1 MAPRT
6 GLLADWLNWQLTVAL
21 GFVVLVGTAGGV
33 AGSDYFLQIMVLAAI
48 YAAMGVSWAIAGG
61 LSGLLLLGYISFFG
75 VGAYVDGLLFT
86 KYGVNPWLCMPI
98 GAGVAGLLAWL
109 IALVTLRFGLSEDY
123 FAMFTVALSQVL
135 KYILLNWD
143 YAGRATGIYL
153 TVVKD
158 DFATMSFV
166 DRKPYLFIALALL
179 AAAILLNYA
188 IQRSRFGYYLAAVR
202 ENDQAAEALG
212 IDTSAVKTKAMVVSG
227 AAAGAIGAFYCQFAT
242 FIDPKQVFSL
252 ATNFEMLLGPVLGG
266 RLSIIGPVLGAAFL
280 KPLQDLLR
288 GWLGGEADA
297 LYLVLYGLVLVVGI
311 LLLPRGL
318 AAYVETWH
326 RRRYGQA

>member
-1 MAPRT
+1 MTRRPF
-6 GLLADWLNWQLTVAL
+6 LADWLNWQAVVAL
-21 GFVVLVGTAGGV
+21 GFVVIAGL
-33 AGSDYFLQIMVLAAI
+33 AGSFAASDYFLQIMVLAVI
-48 YAAMGVSWAIAGG
+48 YAAMGTAWSIAGG

-86 KYGVNPWLCMPI
+86 KFGVNPWLCLAI
-98 GAGVAGLLAWL
+98 GAAVAAALAWL

-143 YAGRATGIYL
+143 FAGRATGVYL

-158 DFATMSFV
+158 DFATLSFV
-166 DRKPYLFIALALL
+166 GRKPYLFIALALL
-179 AAAILLNYA
+179 ALVVLVNYA

-202 ENDQAAEALG
+202 ENDSAAEALG
-212 IDTSAVKTKAMVVSG
+212 IDTSRVKTRAMVVSG
-227 AAAGAIGAFYCQFAT
+227 ALAGMIGAFYCQFAT
-242 FIDPKQVFSL
+242 FIDPRQVFSL

-266 RLSIIGPVLGAAFL
+266 RLSIVGPVFGAAFL

-297 LYLVLYGLVLVVGI
+297 LYLVIYGAVLMAGI
-311 LLLPRGL
+311 LLLPKGF

-326 RRRYGQA
+326 RRRYGNP

>member
-1 MAPRT
+1 VTRRPF
-6 GLLADWLNWQLTVAL
+6 LADWLNWQAVVAF
-21 GFVVLVGTAGGV
+21 GFVVVTGLAGGF
-33 AGSDYFLQIMVLAAI
+33 AGSDYFLQIMVLAVI
-48 YAAMGVSWAIAGG
+48 YAAMGTAWSIAGG

-75 VGAYVDGLLFT
+75 IGAYVDGLLFT
-86 KYGVNPWLCMPI
+86 KYGVNPWLCMVI
-98 GAGVAGLLAWL
+98 GAAVAAALAWL

-135 KYILLNWD
+135 KYILLNWEF
-143 YAGRATGIYL
+143 AGRATGVYL

-158 DFATMSFV
+158 DFATLSFV

-179 AAAILLNYA
+179 ALVILVNYA

-202 ENDQAAEALG
+202 ENENAAEALG
-212 IDTSAVKTKAMVVSG
+212 IDASRAKTGAMVVSG
-227 AAAGAIGAFYCQFAT
+227 ALAGMIGAFYCQFAT
-242 FIDPKQVFSL
+242 FIDPRQVFSL

-266 RLSIIGPVLGAAFL
+266 RLSIVGPVFGAAFL

-297 LYLVLYGLVLVVGI
+297 LYLVIYGAVLMVGI
-311 LLLPRGL
+311 LLLPKGF
-318 AAYVETWH
+318 AAYVEAWH
-326 RRRYGQA
+326 GRRYGNP

>member
-1 MAPRT
+1 VTRRPF
-6 GLLADWLNWQLTVAL
+6 LADWLNWQAVVAF
-21 GFVVLVGTAGGV
+21 GFVVVTGLAGGF
-33 AGSDYFLQIMVLAAI
+33 AGSDYFLQIMVLAVI
-48 YAAMGVSWAIAGG
+48 YAAMGTAWSIAGG

-75 VGAYVDGLLFT
+75 IGAYVDGLLFT
-86 KYGVNPWLCMPI
+86 KYGVNPWLCLVI
-98 GAGVAGLLAWL
+98 GAAVAAALAWL

-135 KYILLNWD
+135 KYILLNWEF
-143 YAGRATGIYL
+143 AGRATGVYL

-158 DFATMSFV
+158 DFATLSFV

-179 AAAILLNYA
+179 ALVILVNYA

-202 ENDQAAEALG
+202 ENENAAEALG
-212 IDTSAVKTKAMVVSG
+212 IDASRAKTGAMVVSG
-227 AAAGAIGAFYCQFAT
+227 ALAGMIGAFYCQFAT

-266 RLSIIGPVLGAAFL
+266 RLSIVGPVFGAAFL

-297 LYLVLYGLVLVVGI
+297 LYLVIYGAVLMVGI
-311 LLLPRGL
+311 LLLPKGF
-318 AAYVETWH
+318 AAYVEAWH
-326 RRRYGQA
+326 GRRYGNP

>member
-1 MAPRT
+1 MAHRF
-6 GLLADWLNWQLTVAL
+6 LSDWRNWQLAVVM
-21 GFVVLVGTAGGV
+21 GFVLVAGAGGAV

-48 YAAMGVSWAIAGG
+48 YAAVGTAWTISGG

-75 VGAYVDGLLFT
+75 LGAYVDALLYT
-86 KYGVNPWLCMPI
+86 KFGVNPWLCLPI
-98 GAGVAGLLAWL
+98 AFAAAGLLAWL

-135 KYILLNWD
+135 KYILLNWEF
-143 YAGRATGIYL
+143 AGRATGVYL

-158 DFATMSFV
+158 DFATLSFV
-166 DRKPYLFIALALL
+166 DRRPYLYIALGLL
-179 AAAILLNYA
+179 VIVVLVTWAV
-188 IQRSRFGYYLAAVR
+188 QRSRLGYYLAAVR

-212 IDTSAVKTKAMVVSG
+212 IDSAKVKTKAIVLSG
-227 AAAGAIGAFYCQFAT
+227 ALAGMIGAFYTQFAT

-266 RLSIIGPVLGAAFL
+266 RLSIIGPVFGAAFL

-297 LYLVLYGLVLVVGI
+297 LYLVLYGAVLTVGI
-311 LLLPRGL
+311 LVLPKGI
-318 AAYVETWH
+318 AAYIEAWH
-326 RRRYGQA
+326 RRRYAGP

>member
-1 MAPRT
+1 VTRRPF
-6 GLLADWLNWQLTVAL
+6 LADWLNWQAVVAF
-21 GFVVLVGTAGGV
+21 GFVVVTGLAGGF
-33 AGSDYFLQIMVLAAI
+33 AGSDYFLQIMVLAVI
-48 YAAMGVSWAIAGG
+48 YAAMGTAWSIAGG

-75 VGAYVDGLLFT
+75 IGAYVDGLLFT
-86 KYGVNPWLCMPI
+86 KYGVNPWLCMVI
-98 GAGVAGLLAWL
+98 GAAVAAALAWL

-135 KYILLNWD
+135 KYILLNWEF
-143 YAGRATGIYL
+143 AGRATGVYL

-158 DFATMSFV
+158 DFATLSFV

-179 AAAILLNYA
+179 ALVILVNYA

-202 ENDQAAEALG
+202 ENENAAEALG
-212 IDTSAVKTKAMVVSG
+212 IDATRAKTGAMVVSG
-227 AAAGAIGAFYCQFAT
+227 ALAGMIGAFYCQFAT

-266 RLSIIGPVLGAAFL
+266 RLSIVGPVFGAAFL

-297 LYLVLYGLVLVVGI
+297 LYLVIYGAVLMVGI
-311 LLLPRGL
+311 LLLPKGF
-318 AAYVETWH
+318 AAYVEAWH
-326 RRRYGQA
+326 GRRYGNP

>member
-1 MAPRT
+1 MTRRPF
-6 GLLADWLNWQLTVAL
+6 LADWLNWQAVVAF
-21 GFVVLVGTAGGV
+21 GFVVVTGLAGGF
-33 AGSDYFLQIMVLAAI
+33 AGSDYFLQIMVLAVI
-48 YAAMGVSWAIAGG
+48 YAAMGTAWSIAGG

-75 VGAYVDGLLFT
+75 IGAYVDGLLFT
-86 KYGVNPWLCMPI
+86 KYGVNPWLCMVI
-98 GAGVAGLLAWL
+98 GAAVAAALAWL

-135 KYILLNWD
+135 KYILLNWEF
-143 YAGRATGIYL
+143 AGRATGVYL

-158 DFATMSFV
+158 DFATLSFV

-179 AAAILLNYA
+179 ALVILVNYA

-202 ENDQAAEALG
+202 ENENAAEALG
-212 IDTSAVKTKAMVVSG
+212 IDATRAKTGAMVVSG
-227 AAAGAIGAFYCQFAT
+227 ALAGMIGAFYCQFAT

-266 RLSIIGPVLGAAFL
+266 RLSIVGPVFGAAFL

-297 LYLVLYGLVLVVGI
+297 LYLVIYGAVLMVGI
-311 LLLPRGL
+311 LLLPKGF
-318 AAYVETWH
+318 AAYVEAWH
-326 RRRYGQA
+326 GRRYGNP

>member
-1 MAPRT
+1 MTRRPF
-6 GLLADWLNWQLTVAL
+6 LADWRNWQAVVAL
-21 GFVVLVGTAGGV
+21 GFVVIAGL
-33 AGSDYFLQIMVLAAI
+33 AGSFAASDYFLQIMVLAVI
-48 YAAMGVSWAIAGG
+48 YAAMGTAWSIAGG

-86 KYGVNPWLCMPI
+86 KFGVNPWLCLVI
-98 GAGVAGLLAWL
+98 GAAVAAALAWL

-143 YAGRATGIYL
+143 FAGRATGVYL

-158 DFATMSFV
+158 DFATLSFV
-166 DRKPYLFIALALL
+166 GRKPYLFIALALL
-179 AAAILLNYA
+179 ALVVLVNYA

-202 ENDQAAEALG
+202 ENDNAAEALG
-212 IDTSAVKTKAMVVSG
+212 IDTSKVKTRAMVVSG
-227 AAAGAIGAFYCQFAT
+227 ALAGMIGAFYCQFAT
-242 FIDPKQVFSL
+242 FIDPRQVFSL

-266 RLSIIGPVLGAAFL
+266 RLSIVGPVFGAAFL

-297 LYLVLYGLVLVVGI
+297 LYLVIYGAVLMAGI
-311 LLLPRGL
+311 LLLPKGF

-326 RRRYGQA
+326 RRRYGNP

>member
-1 MAPRT
+1 VTRRPF
-6 GLLADWLNWQLTVAL
+6 LADWLNWQAVVAL
-21 GFVVLVGTAGGV
+21 GFVVVTGLAGGF
-33 AGSDYFLQIMVLAAI
+33 AGSDYFLQIMVLAVI
-48 YAAMGVSWAIAGG
+48 YAAMGTAWSIAGG

-86 KYGVNPWLCMPI
+86 KYGVNPWLCMVI
-98 GAGVAGLLAWL
+98 GAAVAAALAWL

-135 KYILLNWD
+135 KYILLNWEF
-143 YAGRATGIYL
+143 AGRATGVYL

-158 DFATMSFV
+158 DFATLSFV

-179 AAAILLNYA
+179 ALVILVNYA

-202 ENDQAAEALG
+202 ENENAAEALG
-212 IDTSAVKTKAMVVSG
+212 IDASRAKTGAMVVSG
-227 AAAGAIGAFYCQFAT
+227 ALAGMIGAFYCQFAT

-266 RLSIIGPVLGAAFL
+266 RLSIVGPVFGAAFL

-297 LYLVLYGLVLVVGI
+297 LYLVIYGAVLMVGI
-311 LLLPRGL
+311 LLLPKGF
-318 AAYVETWH
+318 AAYVEAWH
-326 RRRYGQA
+326 GRRYGNP